1 MSRREVLEKR
11 KFLKQSAFFFGGGI
25 LVIFVFLIIGIPLL
39 VNISAFL
46 STILSPKKTT
56 VKKNER
62 YLQQPQLEIP
72 YEATNSAQISVS
84 GFGPVSTNIEL
95 FVNNKKVKT
104 TEDKDGAFSFSDVS
118 LVLGDNELYAVAR
131 DKTTDQEIKSGILTV
146 TFDNKKPTLTL
157 ENLNDGQQFE
167 LNNQITIKGKMN
179 EDGTV
184 YLNDR
189 FIMLNSDKTFS
200 YDFELKDGDNEIKF
214 KAVDKAGNFV
224 EKKVK
229 VNFHK

>member
-1 MSRREVLEKR
+1 MSRREILEKR
-11 KFLKQSAFFFGGGI
+11 KYLKQAAVFFCGGMVI
-25 LVIFVFLIIGIPLL
+25 LFVFLLIGIPLL

-56 VKKNER
+56 SKTNER
-62 YLQQPQLEIP
+62 FLQQPQLEIP
-72 YEATNSAQISVS
+72 YEATNSAQIKVS
-84 GFGPVSTNIEL
+84 GFGPVSTNVDL

-104 TEDKDGAFSFSDVS
+104 TEDKAGVFSFSDVN
-118 LVLGDNELYAVAR
+118 LILGDNEMYAVAR

-167 LNNQITIKGKMN
+167 LNNQITIKGKMD
-179 EDGTV
+179 EEGTV

-200 YDFELKDGDNEIKF
+200 YDFELRDGENEIKF

-224 EKKVK
+224 EKKIK
-229 VNFHK
+229 VSFHK